1 MPGYVSDLMRDGD
14 CIQLG
19 FGGIPNAIGF
29 HLMEK
34 HDLGIHTEQIG
45 TAMAHLM
52 ACGAVTN
59 RCKPSTGALRWVLLS
74 PGTISSMILWTSIPA

>member
-1 MPGYVSDLMRDGD
+1 
-14 CIQLG
+14 
-19 FGGIPNAIGF
+19 
-29 HLMEK
+29 MEK

-59 RCKPSTGALRWVLLS
+59 RYKNHRPGHYGGLFYLRGSFPL
-74 PGTISSMILWTSIPA
+74 